1 MLRVG
6 DLDGLVREI
15 DALSARE
22 DWDGV
27 LGVRDACLRATEE
40 SGLQLWGAAQFADYR
55 VALDA
60 PASLAASVVTPG
72 AARFGLGPLT
82 EVVAQNHA
90 FAELAAHLDPTVRAI
105 VAQERVLRGED
116 LRGREDVDV
125 EDLTPPLRLE
135 PFEPSYALP
144 TYRPGERSDGGP
156 DIVATGPTEVV
167 TDVPDADEAAHPLLL
182 RALRDLVEPWTSQST
197 GVVRLA
203 VVEGDIARAVA
214 HVAREASGPVHVQR
228 VRAADAL
235 AVVAFAAA
243 SGGVH
248 GRRRGGAAGRSSAW
262 WLAAVAAGLDE
273 VAPDG
278 TIDADALEF
287 RLEDLELALFDVP
300 SAGGGTWSL
309 RVALAD
315 PEAGWAAAI
324 DATDDA
330 SDDAGDDASV
340 ERGANE
346 EGVR

>member
-156 DIVATGPTEVV
+156 DVMTEGAPRVVADDTE
-167 TDVPDADEAAHPLLL
+167 ADPAAHPLLL

-203 VVEGDIARAVA
+203 VVEGDLARAVA
-214 HVAREASGPVHVQR
+214 HVTRDEEGAAHVHPVG
-228 VRAADAL
+228 AADAL
-235 AVVAFAAA
+235 AVIAFAAA

-287 RLEDLELALFDVP
+287 RLEDLDLAIFDVP
-300 SAGGGTWSL
+300 SAGRSTWSL
-309 RVALAD
+309 RIALAD
-315 PEAGWAAAI
+315 REAGWAAAI
-324 DATDDA
+324 DA
-330 SDDAGDDASV
+330 SDDAGDAGD
-340 ERGANE
+340 E